1 MFRRLRLKLTVL
13 YAGLFCVAL
22 LFISATAFA
31 IINAN
36 AENMARE
43 ELQATGTV
51 FDRGWEFRF
60 QRLSDVASLSA
71 RDFGFRQ
78 AVATGD
84 IPTIGSALENVRGRL
99 DADVVFIVT
108 PDGRL
113 LGQQGALTL
122 DRREHLHEALE
133 TDEAPRGVI
142 MINDMPHQA
151 VSAPIYA
158 PSLLGWVIVAER
170 LDAAEMRALEQ
181 LAAIPLDAA
190 VLVQRGNDWISSEAA
205 ASADARL
212 QNFVTASL
220 QGEAG
225 PSVLDSADGP
235 AMTLARPFR
244 ALDGHASALVLRY
257 PMSRALAPYQGLF
270 GGLALI
276 GFVGVC
282 LLGLGSWMLARSI
295 TQPLSDLEH
304 AAQRLQSGAYD
315 PVQVRT
321 RDEISRL
328 AGSFNAMA
336 LAIQTRERKIVH
348 LAMHDAEARLPNRLA
363 FERRVEALSAKG
375 PLTVIAIGL
384 DRFAEMRGAIG
395 YAQAGALV
403 RHIGARLQRLAPD
416 CAIARLSSDVLAVAA
431 RAGGEEEAQKRARAL
446 LSGLERPIRLAD
458 QPVDVSVT
466 LGLALSRAD
475 DSDPRKVIER
485 ASVALDQARAQR
497 VKLSR
502 FDQAAYGDPSL
513 NLSLMGDMRRAIA
526 ENTMCVYYQPKLNLR
541 TGKIDAV
548 EALVRW
554 PHARRG
560 MIAPDVFVPMAEETG
575 HVRVLTE
582 WVLQRALADQAALS
596 VAGWPLALSVNVSG
610 RVLADR
616 EFARVAL
623 AATAHAQHR
632 VCFEITETAI
642 IDKPDLALEHIEAFV
657 NGGIDISIDDYGS
670 GLSSL
675 AYLKQLHAHELKIDK
690 AFIQGI
696 TNSRRDAVLVRSTIE
711 LGHGLE
717 MKVTAE
723 GVEGQVAYA
732 MLAAMGCDYAQ
743 GFFIGRAMPVNEL
756 LTLLEDRR
764 HADSLEQARRAAV

>member
-1 MFRRLRLKLTVL
+1 
-13 YAGLFCVAL
+13 
-22 LFISATAFA
+22 
-31 IINAN
+31 
-36 AENMARE
+36 
-43 ELQATGTV
+43 
-51 FDRGWEFRF
+51 
-60 QRLSDVASLSA
+60 
-71 RDFGFRQ
+71 
-78 AVATGD
+78 
-84 IPTIGSALENVRGRL
+84 
-99 DADVVFIVT
+99 
-108 PDGRL
+108 
-113 LGQQGALTL
+113 
-122 DRREHLHEALE
+122 
-133 TDEAPRGVI
+133 
-142 MINDMPHQA
+142 
-151 VSAPIYA
+151 
-158 PSLLGWVIVAER
+158 
-170 LDAAEMRALEQ
+170 
-181 LAAIPLDAA
+181 
-190 VLVQRGNDWISSEAA
+190 
-205 ASADARL
+205 
-212 QNFVTASL
+212 
-220 QGEAG
+220 
-225 PSVLDSADGP
+225 
-235 AMTLARPFR
+235 
-244 ALDGHASALVLRY
+244 
-257 PMSRALAPYQGLF
+257 
-270 GGLALI
+270 
-276 GFVGVC
+276 
-282 LLGLGSWMLARSI
+282 
-295 TQPLSDLEH
+295 
-304 AAQRLQSGAYD
+304 
-315 PVQVRT
+315 VRT